1 MKLVLDA
8 SVIAKWLFD
17 EIDSDKAR
25 ALYSKA
31 RANRVS
37 LIAPQILAAEIG
49 SVLFVRVRRQLL
61 EAGEATL
68 LYSRFELA
76 CPALHD
82 ISSLMPAALR
92 LALQH
97 RHSVYDSLYVALA
110 GKERCDL
117 VTADEKL
124 HRAYGRSIPFVRLL
138 REWI

>member
-25 ALYSKA
+25 DLYSKT
-31 RANRVS
+31 RANRFS
-37 LIAPQILAAEIG
+37 LIAPQIMAAEIG
-49 SVLFVRVRRQLL
+49 SVLFVRVRRELL
-61 EAGEATL
+61 EAGEAAL
-68 LYSRFELA
+68 LYSRFELV

-82 ISSLMPAALR
+82 ISTLMPAALR

-110 GKERCDL
+110 LKEQCDI

-124 HRAYGRSIPFVRLL
+124 HRAFGSAFPQVRLL
-138 REWI
+138 SDWA

>member
-17 EIDSDKAR
+17 EIDSDRAR

-31 RANRVS
+31 RADGVS

-61 EAGEATL
+61 EAREATL
-68 LYSRFELA
+68 LYSRFRFA
-76 CPALHD
+76 CPVLND
-82 ISSLMPAALR
+82 ISSLMPVALR

-97 RHSVYDSLYVALA
+97 RHSVYDSIYVSLA
-110 GKERCDL
+110 VKERCDL

-124 HRAYGRSIPFVRLL
+124 HRAFGSAFPQVRLL
-138 REWI
+138 RDWA